1 MSKKHKKKSS
11 RKSVRKSFPWFRAA
25 VLFGL
30 LVVIFLAVAILS
42 KPTPVAR
49 AVSMTP
55 HIASVQ
61 TPIPIATP
69 SAPSTPIPTLAPVAT
84 SAVQAVAGKS
94 GAAGKN
100 GTPGAV
106 GASGPAGKDG
116 VNGSAGIG
124 IKSIACNPDGTWAV
138 ALTDGTTQAIT
149 GPCIGTNGH
158 DGAQGAPGSAPV
170 GWTYRDA
177 YGFRYTCVRASYY
190 TDQSPQY
197 TCTQG

>member
-1 MSKKHKKKSS
+1 MSKKKKKSS
-11 RKSVRKSFPWFRAA
+11 KKSARKSFPWFHAA

-30 LVVIFLAVAILS
+30 LLVIVLAVAILS

-49 AVSMTP
+49 AVSVSP
-55 HIASVQ
+55 HVASVQ
-61 TPIPIATP
+61 TPIATPTP
-69 SAPSTPIPTLAPVAT
+69 SAAPTPTPTLAPAVT
-84 SAVQAVAGKS
+84 STVQPVVGKS
-94 GAAGKN
+94 GATGKN
-100 GTPGAV
+100 GAAGPV

-116 VNGSAGIG
+116 VNGVAGVG
-124 IKSIACNPDGTWAV
+124 IKSIACNPDASWAV
-138 ALTDGTTQAIT
+138 TLTDGTTQAVT
-149 GPCIGTNGH
+149 GPCIGTNGQ